1 MKPITK
7 TQEQE
12 FEEILKEGT
21 KPLYE
26 KLEEISGKLTA
37 KPEEDKIKDILKRM
51 KDKNSEKIIRREPE
65 PKIVEEPRIVEVP
78 KTEKRVEEVIKKA
91 EEHKHDDD
99 VFCPTCNKGHV
110 HKLDS
115 SGLTMKCTDG
125 TCGEKFFVIPEG
137 ADHTCSNCGFPLKK
151 PSDDKVI
158 ESCPFCK
165 NDTAQQFV
173 NGKPTLK
180 FDFSK
185 MRK

>member
-26 KLEEISGKLTA
+26 KLEEISGKLST
-37 KPEEDKIKDILKRM
+37 KPEEDKIKDIIKRM

-65 PKIVEEPRIVEVP
+65 AKSTEEVIEKKVEVP
-78 KTEKRVEEVIKKA
+78 KIEKKVEEIIKKA

-115 SGLTMKCTDG
+115 SGLTMQCTDDS
-125 TCGEKFFVIPEG
+125 CKEKFFVIPEG
-137 ADHTCSNCGFPLKK
+137 ADHACSNCGFPLKENK
-151 PSDDKVI
+151 ALDA
-158 ESCPFCK
+158 CPFCK
-165 NDTAQQFV
+165 NNLAHPFI